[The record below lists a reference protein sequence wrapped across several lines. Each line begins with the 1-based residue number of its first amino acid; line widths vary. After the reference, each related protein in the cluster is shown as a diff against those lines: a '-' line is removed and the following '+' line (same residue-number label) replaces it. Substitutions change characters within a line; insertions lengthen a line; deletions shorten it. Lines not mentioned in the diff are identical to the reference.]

1 MLQVNYSACAGWS
14 EESGQVIKTQQIIH
28 TRADDSSWL
37 QLLDVQRTVAPKK
50 RLRAE
55 EEDAATYRGCWRR
68 RALSA
73 ASTIRSRPARAPM
86 RRPASRAVARAATAA
101 AATKVRSFLASLE
114 AFLNSLIKKN
124 NGSSSSASLWS
135 CARRIWQM
143 LKRQCTLLLHD

>member
-1 MLQVNYSACAGWS
+1 MTARALGCAAHSSA
-14 EESGQVIKTQQIIH
+14 
-28 TRADDSSWL
+28 
-37 QLLDVQRTVAPKK
+37 KK
-50 RLRAE
+50 ALRA

-86 RRPASRAVARAATAA
+86 RRPAARAVARAAAAAAA

-124 NGSSSSASLWS
+124 NGSSFSASLWS
-135 CARRIWQM
+135 CARIWQM
-143 LKRQCTLLLHD
+143 LKRQCTLFDRNKGWISCRSVLWQTRKKKNR